1 MWLRLGGELAQ
12 CMCDCCALALLVQID
27 ERCREKLIAVET
39 AQMAVADLDRYYK
52 GLDKVWH
59 SAWHRP
65 RVVAVHDA
73 RHRAIVDFLGADLRR

>member
-1 MWLRLGGELAQ
+1 
-12 CMCDCCALALLVQID
+12 MCDCCALALLVQID

-59 SAWHRP
+59 SG
-65 RVVAVHDA
+65 
-73 RHRAIVDFLGADLRR
+73 RAPPGIGPVW